1 VAQVEYKYVDFQF
14 NHGVA
19 SKWVRVS
26 LADIRSK
33 VQQASNLNCF
43 ATIQRFSSKIRPE
56 GSKVREEHLAPLY
69 FDLDYAED
77 PAVAQKEAVKIVDF
91 FRYDLDIDYSAM
103 KIFFSGS
110 KGFHLLVSNKVFGV
124 EPSEHVTGVY
134 KYIANYLRFKLA
146 NKTKDGS
153 TPLVSIDNV
162 YSIRRMLRIP
172 NSRHSKTDLFK
183 IELTYDELCNLSLT
197 EIKEKAKTPREESVY
212 SEDEIRKSTRLNKTA
227 AEFYKIMFSEYTELQ
242 LISDTKRESTF
253 SFNKEE
259 MPVCVKDIYE
269 NGWKKDGDRNNAT
282 IQLACFFSE
291 AGYSINETENL
302 LVAWTRKHSTASS
315 DYQLDIRVSSTK
327 TVVHTVYSPKSEYN
341 FGCKFIRSL
350 HGDKKPGEKEYERVP
365 CSGNLC
371 KFKLDNYIDENDIV
385 NLHLAKT
392 GNSLYNNKIIS
403 TNVMV
408 AGKKSTPYIVPA
420 KIEFSCWATQGCKKH
435 ECPLKSIKSG
445 TLYKELTNVSRELI
459 QMCGVGDNNIR
470 GILKDLSCIPLCSR
484 YDIAVHESINVEEL
498 LVIPMVEIDEE
509 EEKNRYVL
517 RKIYSVGDVDIEENK
532 YYKIT
537 GVVFPHPKT
546 QEGTIMVKSA
556 EPLQDVIESF
566 EYNDNVKDS
575 LRIFQPA
582 NPRNLESIARR
593 LDSIL
598 DDLTYNVTRIVERS
612 ETLLGMLLV
621 YHSVLKFRV
630 PWDADPIR
638 GWLETIVIGDTSTGK
653 SAMAEKLMA
662 YVKLGKRINA
672 ESTSRTGLTYKM
684 EQNGSGSWYIVW
696 GAWPLSDKELVW
708 IDECSA
714 IPKEEYGQMT
724 LARSDGKLEVKRAVT
739 AETTCRV
746 RAILSGNVPLGKR
759 LADFSQGVESLKQI
773 FNNEDIRRFDF
784 SIFMKSTDVELEKY
798 NKILPTFESNFSG
811 EDLKNNILFAWSR
824 KVDDVIIEEEAAD
837 AILFYSTKLSKIYG
851 NATDVPLVSPSD
863 QRNKFARI
871 TVALAAL
878 LHSVDETGE
887 KIVVIKPHVEIIYNY
902 LKTVYNAPGC
912 ALNYYAKLAVKEETL
927 TLDQY
932 KKLMEYLRNSVSFLK
947 REYDFISFIRLFA
960 NQQYLGI
967 NDVEA
972 MLSIDRNDVKE
983 LLSTLQRA
991 KMIVRTSSGFRK
1003 TARFNSF
1010 INKAFSIGIFD
1021 ESEEDII

>member
-1 VAQVEYKYVDFQF
+1 MVNVEYKYVDFQY

-26 LADIRSK
+26 LDELATK

-43 ATIQRFSSKIRPE
+43 ATVQRFSSKIRPE
-56 GSKVREEHLAPLY
+56 GVKVQEEHIAPLY
-69 FDLDYAED
+69 FDLDFAED
-77 PAVAQKEAVKIVDF
+77 PSVAQKEAIKIVDF
-91 FRYDLDIDYSAM
+91 FHDDLDIPWQAI

-110 KGFHLLVSNKVFGV
+110 KGFHILISHKVFGV
-124 EPSEHVTGVY
+124 VPSSHVTSIY
-134 KYIANYLRFKLA
+134 KYIANYIRFKLA
-146 NKTKDGS
+146 NKTKDGAI
-153 TPLVSIDNV
+153 PLVSIDNV
-162 YSIRRMLRIP
+162 YSIKRMLRIN
-172 NSRHSKTDLFK
+172 NSVHGSTKLYK
-183 IELTYDELCNLSLT
+183 VELSYEELCGLSLD
-197 EIKEKAKTPREESVY
+197 EIKARAQAPRLESVY
-212 SEDEIRKSTRLNKTA
+212 NDKEVRSASKPVNTA
-227 AEFYKIMFSEYTELQ
+227 VDFYNILATEYKELQ
-242 LISDTKRESTF
+242 MIADLKRESTF

-282 IQLACFFSE
+282 IQLACFFLE
-291 AGYSINETENL
+291 AGYTIVEAERL
-302 LVAWTRKHSTASS
+302 LVSWTRKHSTAST

-327 TVVHTVYSPKSEYN
+327 TVVHTVYSPKSGYN

-350 HGDKKPGEKEYERVP
+350 HGEKKPGEKDYERVP

-371 KFKLDNYIDENDIV
+371 KFKLDNYIDENEIV

-420 KIEFSCWATQGCKKH
+420 KIEFSCWATQGCKKL

-470 GILKDLSCIPLCSR
+470 GILKDLSCIPLCTK
-484 YDIAVHESINVEEL
+484 YDIAVQESINVEEL

-517 RKIYSVGDVDIEENK
+517 RKIYSVGDLNIDENK

-546 QEGTIMVKSA
+546 QEGTIMVKAA

-566 EYNDNVKDS
+566 EYNDEVKES
-575 LRIFQPA
+575 LEVF
-582 NPRNLESIARR
+582 NPEEPRQLDSIATK

-621 YHSVLKFRV
+621 YHSVLKFKV
-630 PWDADPIR
+630 PWDSDPIR
-638 GWLETIVIGDTSTGK
+638 GWLETIIIGDTSTGK
-653 SAMAEKLMA
+653 SAMAEKLMN
-662 YVKLGKRINA
+662 YIKLGKRINA

-746 RAILSGNVPLGKR
+746 RAILSGNVPYGKR

-784 SIFMKSTDVELEKY
+784 SLFMKSTDVQLEKY
-798 NKILPTFESNFSG
+798 NKILPTFESKVSA
-811 EDLKNNILFAWSR
+811 ESLKNNILFAWSR
-824 KVDDVIIEEEAAD
+824 KVDDVIIEEETAD

-887 KIVVIKPHVEIIYNY
+887 KIVVVKNHVEIIYNY
-902 LKTVYNAPGC
+902 LKTIYNAPGC
-912 ALNYYAKLAVKEETL
+912 ALNYYAKLAVKEETI
-927 TLDQY
+927 TLEQY
-932 KKLMEYLRNSVSFLK
+932 KKLANYLKENVTFLK
-947 REYDFISFIRLFA
+947 SEYDFISFIRLFA
-960 NQQYLGI
+960 NQQYLGL

-972 MLSIDRNDVKE
+972 MLSIDRTDVKE
-983 LLSTLQRA
+983 LLSSLQRG